1 MVGKIGIRMSPSG
14 GHPVP
19 GRDSA
24 APCTG
29 CQLQTICCNRHG
41 LCCTIITMK
50 SFAPRSF
57 STLIS
62 PLMLAGVLL
71 VLTPIFAVMT
81 LDRMEKLKSHI
92 TDQQLAK
99 GISLIQTFE
108 AGTRTG
114 MMTMHWGIRRIQDML
129 RETSLQPDVA
139 YIMIA
144 ADNGTVLAHSD
155 PVQVGQ
161 VMPDI
166 PDIGLWNGDARL
178 ASHRTRMADGQKVF
192 EVYKRFAPMES
203 RFQGGHMHR
212 RGMRMMMKR
221 FETGFLNGSENA
233 GAGGFAP
240 EENTVILVG
249 LSLEQAELAQARL
262 LRHAVSQGVIFF
274 VMGCAGIFS
283 LMVFQAYRTTKA
295 RLISARALSEKL
307 KKEVETTRH
316 LAAIGK
322 LAAGVAHEI
331 RNPLSSI
338 KGFATYFEKRYQ
350 DNPDDRETARIMVQ
364 EVARI
369 NRSITQLLEFA
380 KPLAVEKKQV
390 DIREMIAHS
399 LKLLAHDLEK
409 KSITAQV
416 DIRSARSGF
425 YTDPDRMN
433 QILLNLYMNSL
444 AAMDTGGTLQVTVSD
459 ILPGRDLEIRVID
472 DGCGMDDTMLAE
484 IFDPYFTTRPDG
496 TGLGLSIVHRLV
508 EKIGGEIRV
517 HSTRGEGTTFII
529 RLFDSQKDDVHET

>member
-1 MVGKIGIRMSPSG
+1 MKNFL
-14 GHPVP
+14 P
-19 GRDSA
+19 G
-24 APCTG
+24 
-29 CQLQTICCNRHG
+29 
-41 LCCTIITMK
+41 
-50 SFAPRSF
+50 SF
-57 STLIS
+57 STLVS

-99 GISLIQTFE
+99 GISLIRTFE

-114 MMTMHWGIRRIQDML
+114 MMTMHWGIRRIQDL
-129 RETSLQPDVA
+129 LQETSLQPDVV
-139 YIMIA
+139 YIMIVS
-144 ADNGTVLAHSD
+144 DNGTILAHSD
-155 PVQVGQ
+155 PAQVGELWT
-161 VMPDI
+161 DL
-166 PDIGLWNGDARL
+166 PDIGIRNEA
-178 ASHRTRMADGQKVF
+178 AQPVSHRSRMADGEKVF
-192 EVYKRFAPMES
+192 EVYKLFTPMES
-203 RFQGGHMHR
+203 RFQGRHMHM
-212 RGMRMMMKR
+212 RGMRMMMNR
-221 FETGFLNGSENA
+221 PESGPLPDTENGAGINFAAEENA
-233 GAGGFAP
+233 
-240 EENTVILVG
+240 VILVG
-249 LSLEQAELAQARL
+249 LSMEQADHARERL

-274 VMGCAGIFS
+274 AMGCAGIFS
-283 LMVFQAYRTTKA
+283 LMVFQAFRTTKA
-295 RLISARALSEKL
+295 RLVSVKALSEKL
-307 KKEVETTRH
+307 KKELETTRH

-338 KGFATYFEKRYQ
+338 KGFATYFEKRYK
-350 DNPDDRETARIMVQ
+350 DNPDDQETARIMVQ

-380 KPLAVEKKQV
+380 KPMGVEKRQV

-399 LKLLAHDLEK
+399 LKLVAHDLEK

-416 DIRSARSGF
+416 DIRSARSRF

-444 AAMDTGGTLQVTVSD
+444 AAMDPGGTLQVTVLD
-459 ILPGRDLEIRVID
+459 MLPNRDLEIRVTD
-472 DGCGMDDTMLAE
+472 DGCGMDDTLLAD

-508 EKIGGEIRV
+508 EKLEGEIRV
-517 HSTRGEGTTFII
+517 HSTRGEGTTFFI
-529 RLFDSQKDDVHET
+529 RLFNPQKDTAHET